1 MQSAV
6 ATREVNTFNENN
18 LTGAAGVFAP
28 TGMSFA
34 ESAGKDG
41 SVITDFSGTTRPF
54 GSSDIGAAEFAGTTF
69 PVMNITVTSS
79 TGLDSACAYFL
90 PSLTATVPSSFTR
103 LSFQWYRDTT
113 KIPGATFKTVTV
125 SAVSAKY
132 TFKVYDSATGCTYS
146 STPFPITIVPLPPA
160 QITYYDSLI
169 FCESSAVVLYANKG
183 YKYTYQWK
191 RNGVGMIGE
200 TNDHYVASK
209 SGDYSVE
216 VNTPF
221 GCAVTST
228 YIRVKVYPLPKP
240 TVIYGGPRML
250 TTQKYYTYQ
259 WYMNGK
265 KIDSFAL
272 NRIYYTF
279 ADAAY
284 QVEVTDSNGCTA
296 KSDVYL
302 YSLGINDNAVASS
315 IKIYPNP
322 TSGQIHIESPID
334 LNIRLTDLTGR
345 TIVDKVN
352 NGIVDITNLAD
363 GMYLINISDKDG
375 NLIKVEKISKTK

>member
-1 MQSAV
+1 
-6 ATREVNTFNENN
+6 
-18 LTGAAGVFAP
+18 
-28 TGMSFA
+28 
-34 ESAGKDG
+34 
-41 SVITDFSGTTRPF
+41 
-54 GSSDIGAAEFAGTTF
+54 
-69 PVMNITVTSS
+69 
-79 TGLDSACAYFL
+79 
-90 PSLTATVPSSFTR
+90 
-103 LSFQWYRDTT
+103 
-113 KIPGATFKTVTV
+113 
-125 SAVSAKY
+125 
-132 TFKVYDSATGCTYS
+132 
-146 STPFPITIVPLPPA
+146 
-160 QITYYDSLI
+160 
-169 FCESSAVVLYANKG
+169 
-183 YKYTYQWK
+183 
-191 RNGVGMIGE
+191 
-200 TNDHYVASK
+200 
-209 SGDYSVE
+209 
-216 VNTPF
+216 
-221 GCAVTST
+221 
-228 YIRVKVYPLPKP
+228 
-240 TVIYGGPRML
+240 
-250 TTQKYYTYQ
+250 
-259 WYMNGK
+259 
-265 KIDSFAL
+265 L